1 VTDRQGNVND
11 GASAFIALW
20 RELPGLKLLARIAG
34 SKPVLPILEV
44 LYLLFLKLRS
54 SR

>member
-1 VTDRQGNVND
+1 
-11 GASAFIALW
+11 
-20 RELPGLKLLARIAG
+20 LLASIAG

-44 LYLLFLKLRS
+44 LYLFFLKLRS